1 VIAKPLRWLDKP
13 RKITGNFIKPKAQS
27 MTTLRETTKFP
38 MNEANK
44 LVAGLMKPDPK
55 TYWVDFLFS
64 ISFGWGGFALALL
77 NPWGSILGI
86 AGLTVATF
94 ALYRA
99 VLFTHELTHLKSGT
113 FKLFRFVWNV
123 LCGFAL
129 LIPAFTYHGVHRH
142 HHVHDVY
149 GTKEDGEY
157 LPFGASNPFGII
169 GYMFLIFILPG
180 FFVLRFM
187 VLGPLSWVIPPLRK
201 LVWGS
206 FSSLTIDL
214 TYVRPMP
221 GDKDPKAIW
230 FLQEI
235 AACFYGWSAIALVYF
250 GLLPIKALLLWY
262 GIAVLIFLL
271 NSLRTLAAH
280 AYRNPGEKQLS
291 LDEQF
296 LDSVDVPGHPI
307 ITTLWA
313 PVGLRFH
320 ATHHLYP
327 RMPYHNLPK
336 AYRLL
341 KNGLS
346 DNAVFLEATRNSLAD
361 ALIRL
366 WRDARDA
373 DRKSNEKASS

>member
-1 VIAKPLRWLDKP
+1 MTIAHK
-13 RKITGNFIKPKAQS
+13 TG
-27 MTTLRETTKFP
+27 TFP
-38 MNEANK
+38 MAEANK
-44 LVAGLMKPDPK
+44 LVAGLMKPDQK
-55 TYWVDFLFS
+55 TYWLDFLLS

-77 NPWGSILGI
+77 NPWNSLLGL
-86 AGLTVATF
+86 AGVIISTF

-113 FKLFRFVWNV
+113 FKLFRLVWNL

-157 LPFGASNPFGII
+157 LPFGAGNPFGII

-180 FFVLRFM
+180 FFVLRFLI
-187 VLGPLSWVIPPLRK
+187 LGPLSWVFPPLRK

-214 TYVRPMP
+214 AYVRPMP
-221 GDKDPKAIW
+221 SDKDPKSIW
-230 FLQEI
+230 FLQEL
-235 AACFYGWSAIALVYF
+235 AACFYGWTAIALVWF
-250 GLLPIKALLLWY
+250 GMLPVKALLLWY

-291 LDEQF
+291 LLEQF

-336 AYRLL
+336 AYELL

-346 DNAVFLEATRNSLAD
+346 DNKVFLEATRNGLVD
-361 ALIRL
+361 ALLRL
-366 WRDARDA
+366 WRDASAASKKD
-373 DRKSNEKASS
+373 KS

>member
-1 VIAKPLRWLDKP
+1 MKL
-13 RKITGNFIKPKAQS
+13 GQQ
-27 MTTLRETTKFP
+27 MTILRETTPFP
-38 MNEANK
+38 MNEANQ

-55 TYWVDFLFS
+55 IYWPDFLIS
-64 ISFGWGGFALALL
+64 ITLGWGALAVAVIYPLSS
-77 NPWGSILGI
+77 WMGILGI
-86 AGLTVATF
+86 VVSSF

-99 VLFTHELTHLKSGT
+99 ALFTHELTHLKAGT
-113 FKLFRFVWNV
+113 FGAFRLVWNL

-157 LPFGASNPFGII
+157 LPFGAGNPWGLI

-187 VLGPLSWVIPPLRK
+187 VLAPLSWVFRPLRK
-201 LVWGS
+201 LVWNS

-214 TYVRPMP
+214 TYIRPMP
-221 GDKDPKAIW
+221 TDKDPKWDWYA
-230 FLQEI
+230 QEFM
-235 AACFYGWSAIALVYF
+235 AFAYGWSAVALVWF
-250 GLLPIKALLLWY
+250 GVLPLKVLFLWY
-262 GIAVLIFLL
+262 GVAVVIFLL
-271 NSLRTLAAH
+271 NSLRTLCAH
-280 AYRNPGEKQLS
+280 AYRNPGLEKMS
-291 LDEQF
+291 VAEQF

-336 AYRLL
+336 AYALL
-341 KNGLS
+341 KNGLG
-346 DNAVFLEATRNSLAD
+346 DNRVYVQASRKSMCH
-361 ALIRL
+361 ALTRL
-366 WRDARDA
+366 WQDAAKA
-373 DRKSNEKASS
+373 DHEAPSAK

>member
-1 VIAKPLRWLDKP
+1 
-13 RKITGNFIKPKAQS
+13 
-27 MTTLRETTKFP
+27 MTILRETKKFP
-38 MNEANK
+38 MSEANK
-44 LVAGLMKPDPK
+44 LVAGLMKPNPK
-55 TYWVDFLFS
+55 TYWTDFLIS
-64 ISFGWGGFALALL
+64 ISLGWGGFAVALV
-77 NPWGSILGI
+77 NPWLSVLGI
-86 AGLTVATF
+86 IGMVVSTF

-113 FKLFRFVWNV
+113 FRTFRLVWN
-123 LCGFAL
+123 LICGFAL

-149 GTKEDGEY
+149 GTREDGEY
-157 LPFGASNPFGII
+157 LPFGAGNPLGII

-187 VLGPLSWVIPPLRK
+187 VLGPLSWLVPPLRK

-214 TYVRPMP
+214 SYVRPQP
-221 GDKDPKAIW
+221 TKNDPKWAW
-230 FLQEI
+230 FTQEL
-235 AACFYGWSAIALVYF
+235 AAGVYGWLAVALVWF
-250 GLLPIKALLLWY
+250 GVLPGKALVLWY
-262 GIAVLIFLL
+262 GIAVVIFLL

-280 AYRNPGEKQLS
+280 AYRNPGEEQMS
-291 LDEQF
+291 VAEQF
-296 LDSVDVPGHPI
+296 LDSVDIPGHPI

-336 AYRLL
+336 AYQLL

-346 DNAVFLEATRNSLAD
+346 DNSVYLASTRNNLSD
-361 ALIRL
+361 ALVRL
-366 WRDARDA
+366 WKDASNADQQANMRDSEVISD
-373 DRKSNEKASS
+373 